1 MNIFIALFF
10 GALLAIGLGGGFLL
24 WSGQMARDAEAS
36 DSDVEVGPATA
47 PRPPTLAPIP
57 DPRPLPGPGT
67 R

>member
-10 GALLAIGLGGGFLL
+10 GALLVLGLGGGFLL
-24 WSGQMARDAEAS
+24 WSGQMARDEDAREF
-36 DSDVEVGPATA
+36 DGEPTA
-47 PRPPTLAPIP
+47 APSPPTLAPVP